1 MARQDIAGLL
11 TGMPQQQ
18 RPNPNMSSAEWRLAF
33 GQQQSDNMARGLQGA
48 VGGLTGAGMSGAAS
62 PQEQIQIA
70 DLKAQER
77 MATLDMT
84 NLDDLRTLASMQ
96 MSRGDRVGAAQ
107 TASMIDRKEKESAAL
122 AKETNTR
129 QSLIRIAKK
138 QNNDEIVDFLEN
150 NGALGTAASVVF
162 GRAPATKASS
172 LTKVEE
178 ADYGRYWDRL
188 TDEQKQS
195 SGVIEE
201 GILPFGLSDSEDDG
215 KLRDLFLKAEALYTN
230 NPELGREKAFLQIL
244 NLASG
249 NGEEQVTS
257 VNEKTS
263 RKDRKDA
270 NNTIQGVAALAAD
283 GTKDEFA
290 GIPKTGSK
298 L

>member
-11 TGMPQQQ
+11 TGVSSGGIDPVTAGNSEQQ
-18 RPNPNMSSAEWRLAF
+18 RLAF
-33 GQQQSDNMARGLQGA
+33 GAQRAQGLGRASRGLM
-48 VGGLTGAGMSGAAS
+48 GGNSMTPA
-62 PQEQIQIA
+62 EQLQIA
-70 DLKAQER
+70 MASLDLS
-77 MATLDMT
+77 
-84 NLDDLRTLASMQ
+84 NPVDLRKLAGIQ
-96 MSRGDRVGAAQ
+96 KATGDLAGAAQ
-107 TASMIDRKEKESAAL
+107 TASMIDRKEKEQLAL
-122 AKETNTR
+122 DKETNTR
-129 QSLIRIAKK
+129 QSLIRIAKQ

-270 NNTIQGVAALAAD
+270 NKTIQGVADLAAD